1 MWQHP
6 FPPADLHFYGQI
18 YHDWPP
24 EKCQWLTQ
32 KSFASLEAGGR
43 IILHE
48 KLLKDDK
55 TGPFAIAAFSITML
69 LTTEGQQYSGGE
81 LAAMLTA
88 AGFTDIEVKPTS
100 GYWSIVTG
108 RKP

>member
-1 MWQHP
+1 M
-6 FPPADLHFYGQI
+6 
-18 YHDWPP
+18 
-24 EKCQWLTQ
+24 
-32 KSFASLEAGGR
+32 EAGGR

-48 KLLKDDK
+48 KLLHDDK

-69 LTTEGQQYSGGE
+69 LSTEGQQYSGGE
-81 LAAMLTA
+81 LSAMLTA